1 MMDSLMESTT
11 MGQKAEDTKIALNI
25 TVINISIISRFIIQW
40 KIGGESSRSVYEIY
54 FLNSESRL
62 LQMQVEGRGKIQ
74 NLMIFPR
81 SLPGRSQLLVTT
93 ATGNLKISHSKI
105 KQKLD
110 QSFFRYSFSVN
121 GKPVQLNGG
130 CRIHGRSTEN
140 VRDDAVKV

>member
-62 LQMQVEGRGKIQ
+62 LQMQVEGRSKIQ
-74 NLMIFPR
+74 
-81 SLPGRSQLLVTT
+81 
-93 ATGNLKISHSKI
+93 NLKISHSKI

-110 QSFFRYSFSVN
+110 QSFIRSSLSVN
-121 GKPVQLNGG
+121 GK
-130 CRIHGRSTEN
+130 H
-140 VRDDAVKV
+140 

>member
-93 ATGNLKISHSKI
+93 ATGNFKISHSKI

-110 QSFFRYSFSVN
+110 QSFIRSSFSVN
-121 GKPVQLNGG
+121 GKPAQLNGG
-130 CRIHGRSTEN
+130 CRIHGSSTEN
-140 VRDDAVKV
+140 VRDDSVKV